1 MARDGLSALML
12 GAGFVVVL
20 GVATAAPPDDTDAR
34 LRTQLAVQT
43 ALQQG
48 RDCLQRGDYQGAVYC
63 LEREIARVNG
73 SRDYL
78 NALREAYRGYAR
90 ELLAAN
96 KRDEAGIYLRRLQ
109 ILDPGAHLDTPVVQ
123 VHEESTALPPR
134 RPAGPAIRGQKPDNE
149 PGDPFADSNKAL
161 ASTKAPDDSARVLI
175 DRAAE
180 EFGRAHYLAAARL
193 YQQASDLDP
202 AAVTA
207 SREQWAY
214 CRLVAVAEQLNRA
227 TGAAPELESEVRRAL
242 DMTTAPRLQ
251 SFGKELLHRIEEH
264 GSAGSETAIEVKH
277 TPAQGERWAEAESA
291 NFRIVHRQSQEFAEK
306 VARIAEATRA
316 AAAKKW
322 FGDTPPAWTPKCT
335 IYLHADGVEYS
346 RLTGAQP
353 ESPGHSTMP
362 ADGQRGQLRRIDLR
376 CDAHNLLQ
384 GVLPHE
390 TTHIVL
396 FGRFG
401 SKHLPRWADEGMAVH
416 SEPRQLVELHLRN
429 LPRYRQDRKLF
440 SMAELVRMPD
450 YPERTRVGAFYA
462 ESVSLV
468 DYLSSQRGGCRVL
481 AQFIRDGMDS
491 GWEEALK
498 QHYGIE
504 SFDELDRRW
513 QDYAFG
519 SASVS
524 GKWR

>member
-1 MARDGLSALML
+1 MARDGLFSLVLSVGVVLTL
-12 GAGFVVVL
+12 GA
-20 GVATAAPPDDTDAR
+20 ATAAPPDDDAR
-34 LRTQLAVQT
+34 LRAQLAVQT

-96 KRDEAGIYLRRLQ
+96 KGDEARIYLRRLQ

-123 VHEESTALPPR
+123 EESTPLPR
-134 RPAGPAIRGQKPDNE
+134 KIAGPAIRGQKPDSE
-149 PGDPFADSNKAL
+149 PSDPFA
-161 ASTKAPDDSARVLI
+161 STNHAADDSARTLI

-180 EFGRAHYLAAARL
+180 EFSRKQYLVAGRL
-193 YQQASDLDP
+193 YQQAYDLDP
-202 AAVTA
+202 GAAAA

-214 CRLVAVAEQLNRA
+214 CRLYTVADAINRS
-227 TGAAPELESEVRRAL
+227 TGTSADLDAEVRRVL
-242 DMTTAPRLQ
+242 DMTASDKLQAFGKDLLRRLQ
-251 SFGKELLHRIEEH
+251 ER
-264 GSAGSETAIEVKH
+264 GSADVAVEVKH

-291 NFRIVHRQSQEFAEK
+291 NFRIIHRQSQEFAEK
-306 VARIAEATRA
+306 VVRIAEATRVKA
-316 AAAKKW
+316 SKKW
-322 FGDTPPAWTPKCT
+322 FGDVPPAWTPKCVV
-335 IYLHADGVEYS
+335 YLHADGAEYS
-346 RLTGAQP
+346 RLTGAP
-353 ESPGHSTMP
+353 PKSPGHSTMP
-362 ADGQRGQLRRIDLR
+362 AEGQRGMLRRIDLR
-376 CDAHNLLQ
+376 CDATHMLE

-401 SKHLPRWADEGMAVH
+401 SKHIPRWADEGMAVH
-416 SEPRQLVELHLRN
+416 SEPRELIELHLRN
-429 LPRYRQDRKLF
+429 LPRHAQERKLF

-450 YPERTRVGAFYA
+450 YPESGLIGPFYA
-462 ESVSLV
+462 QSVSLV
-468 DYLSSQRGGCRVL
+468 DYLSAQRGGCQVL
-481 AQFIRDGMDS
+481 AQFVRDGMES

-498 QHYGIE
+498 RHYGIE
-504 SFDELDRRW
+504 SFAELDRRW
-513 QDYAFG
+513 NDHAFS
-519 SASVS
+519 SANVS